1 MIKYFC
7 ENCNTFPFLADAKY
21 LGWIVKDHFVFVWK
35 DLHKGIH
42 GMYMKPTF
50 LGNTDKENSC
60 YCFFGKMLRKFFVDM
75 DFCGILFT

>member
-50 LGNTDKENSC
+50 W
-60 YCFFGKMLRKFFVDM
+60 
-75 DFCGILFT
+75 GILTRKIPVTVFLEKCYGNSL